1 MYVRGLIRLCKV
13 SQGPGEV
20 TLAPIESIS
29 TTVMNPFYTKYLDVN
44 QYPLSL
50 VPSAI
55 IEKHM
60 GTVTTVNADGCVFED
75 EIIHW
80 AISDNLYYKT
90 KPSSFIAVA
99 HPTAL
104 SQSLQTKV
112 WKLFDYVCPEVD
124 WLWIQ

>member
-1 MYVRGLIRLCKV
+1 MYVHGLIRLCKV

-60 GTVTTVNADGCVFED
+60 GTVTTVNADGVC
-75 EIIHW
+75 
-80 AISDNLYYKT
+80 LKMR
-90 KPSSFIAVA
+90 
-99 HPTAL
+99 L
-104 SQSLQTKV
+104 STGPYLTTCTTRPNHQAS
-112 WKLFDYVCPEVD
+112 
-124 WLWIQ
+124 